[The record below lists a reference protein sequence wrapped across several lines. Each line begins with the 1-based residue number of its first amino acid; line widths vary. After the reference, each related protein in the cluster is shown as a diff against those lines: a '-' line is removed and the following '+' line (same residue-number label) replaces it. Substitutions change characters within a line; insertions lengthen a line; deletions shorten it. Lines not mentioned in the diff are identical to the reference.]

1 MIQANGTNI
10 VGGQKKMYKMPE
22 GRESFFRDAQNMEY
36 LQLVRKWEPY
46 NVKGFVASI
55 ARPIVNLLPFK
66 SCIFKALRKR
76 KIKKFQK
83 RVEEV
88 NL

>member
-1 MIQANGTNI
+1 
-10 VGGQKKMYKMPE
+10 
-22 GRESFFRDAQNMEY
+22 MEY
-36 LQLVRKWEPY
+36 SQLVRKWEPY
-46 NVKGFVASI
+46 NMKGFVAGI

-66 SCIFKALRKR
+66 SYIFKALRKR